1 MGPHCVVETR
11 KQLGWNGWYNLMQ
24 LPASIGKYEL
34 LEFLGGGMSHVYRA
48 RDTVIGR
55 TVAVK
60 VLTDEGCQDAEA
72 KARFLQEARMAG
84 NIEHE
89 NIIRIHDYG
98 EEQGRPYIVMEF
110 LVGED
115 LRHAIRDGHTGD
127 LNNKLRIARDVARAL
142 EYVHSKKIVHRD
154 IKPDNVHIDA
164 SGKVKLM
171 DFGIARAE
179 GLSLTRAGFALGTPY
194 YMAPEL
200 VLGQLT
206 TDQVDIYAF
215 GILLFEL
222 LTGQK
227 PIEGDTVER
236 LFYMIL
242 NEPLNTE
249 PLSRAGLPEELTAL
263 VRHCTE
269 KKADDRPRS
278 FREVIAELDRM
289 LGTPVEVAPPRP
301 VPPTPTP
308 TPTPSVRPPEQPPA
322 GQPARSKLPL
332 IAIGGVVAVALLVGL
347 YFALRPAPAPAAAVN
362 GEAPAA
368 ASRVLPATLPAGRS
382 GEMVL
387 VLPGPFL
394 AGEEKRTETLPAYY
408 IDRLEVSNAYYA
420 EFCKQTHYDL
430 PAGFPAD
437 RPDDPVVNITLL
449 DAQKYATWAGKR
461 LPTALEWEKAARGTD
476 GRSYPW
482 GEAADPERANVADSK
497 SPGKRVQPVNSMP
510 AGASPY
516 GALNMT
522 GNVSEFIGELKSPSP
537 QAVQSFAP
545 RLSPP
550 PAATEPWYTIRGG
563 SFDAR
568 LAFGVVYESLSVP
581 ARFAAH
587 DIGFRCAKTLD

>member
-1 MGPHCVVETR
+1 ME
-11 KQLGWNGWYNLMQ
+11 

-60 VLTDEGCQDAEA
+60 VLTDAGCQDAEA

-115 LRHAIRDGHTGD
+115 LRHAIRNGHTGD
-127 LNNKLRIARDVARAL
+127 LTSRLRIARDVARAL

-200 VLGQLT
+200 VLGQMA

-222 LTGQK
+222 LTGRK

-236 LFYMIL
+236 LFFQIL

-249 PLSRAGLPEELTAL
+249 PLHQAGLSDAIVAL
-263 VRHCTE
+263 VLHCTA
-269 KKADDRPRS
+269 KKAEDRPGS
-278 FREVIAELDRM
+278 FHEVIAELDRLM
-289 LGTPVEVAPPRP
+289 GTPPEAATIAMP
-301 VPPTPTP
+301 VPP
-308 TPTPSVRPPEQPPA
+308 PPQATAPVPLEPGSA
-322 GQPARSKLPL
+322 ARSKTPL
-332 IAIGGVVAVALLVGL
+332 FAIGGMVLLAVLAVL
-347 YFALRPAPAPAAAVN
+347 YFALKPSSAPTAGVKQAAGTEVSKTL
-362 GEAPAA
+362 A
-368 ASRVLPATLPAGRS
+368 ASLTTPT

-387 VLPGPFL
+387 VPAGSFL
-394 AGEEKRTETLPAYY
+394 AGQEKRSETLPAFY

-420 EFCKQTHYDL
+420 RFCQDRQHPL
-430 PAGFPAD
+430 PTGFPAD
-437 RPDDPVVNITLL
+437 RPDDPVVNVTVL
-449 DAQKYATWAGKR
+449 DAQQFAAWAGKR
-461 LPTALEWEKAARGTD
+461 LPTALEWEKAARGAD
-476 GRSYPW
+476 GRAYPW
-482 GEAADPERANVADSK
+482 GDEADAARANVADSK
-497 SPGKRVQPVNSMP
+497 PGGKAVLGVT
-510 AGASPY
+510 ALDVGASPC

-522 GNVSEFIGELKSPSP
+522 GNVSEFIGELKAPSDR
-537 QAVQSFAP
+537 AVKSFAQ
-545 RLSPP
+545 LLKPP
-550 PAATEPWYTIRGG
+550 PSATEPWYTIRGG
-563 SFDAR
+563 AFDR
-568 LAFGVVYESLSVP
+568 PLAQGVVYEWTSVP
-581 ARFAAH
+581 ARFAAP
-587 DIGFRCAKTLD
+587 DIGFRCAKAAN

>member
-1 MGPHCVVETR
+1 ME
-11 KQLGWNGWYNLMQ
+11 
-24 LPASIGKYEL
+24 LPANIGKYEL

-60 VLTDEGCQDAEA
+60 VLTDEGCRDAEA

-98 EEQGRPYIVMEF
+98 EEQGRPFIVMEF

-127 LNNKLRIARDVARAL
+127 LNNKLRIAKDIARAL

-249 PLSRAGLPEELTAL
+249 PLRHAGLSEEITAL
-263 VRHCTE
+263 VLHCTA
-269 KKADDRPRS
+269 KKAEDRPHS
-278 FREVIAELDRM
+278 FHEVIAELDRLM
-289 LGTPVEVAPPRP
+289 GTAPEV
-301 VPPTPTP
+301 TPTP
-308 TPTPSVRPPEQPPA
+308 RPTPVPAPSPRPATVPVPEPA
-322 GQPARSKLPL
+322 KPARSKLPL
-332 IAIGGVVAVALLVGL
+332 IAIGGVALLAVLAML
-347 YFALRPAPAPAAAVN
+347 YFTLRSAGTQTAGGN
-362 GEAPAA
+362 GEVAA
-368 ASRVLPATLPAGRS
+368 KVSKALPASLSTPT

-387 VLPGPFL
+387 VTAGPFL
-394 AGEEKRTETLPAYY
+394 AGQEKRTETLPAFY
-408 IDRLEVSNAYYA
+408 IDRLEVSNAFYA
-420 EFCKQTHYDL
+420 RFCQQTNRAL
-430 PAGFPAD
+430 PTGFQAD
-437 RPDDPVVNITLL
+437 RPDDPVVNVTVL
-449 DAQKYATWAGKR
+449 DAQQFATWAGKR

-482 GEAADPERANVADSK
+482 GEDADPSHANVADS
-497 SPGKRVQPVNSMP
+497 QPPRKGVLPVSSLS
-510 AGASPY
+510 AGASPC

-522 GNVSEFIGELKSPSP
+522 GNVSEFIGELKTPSE
-537 QAVQSFAP
+537 QAVQSFAQ
-545 RLSPP
+545 RLKPP
-550 PAATEPWYTIRGG
+550 PSATEPWYSFRGG
-563 SFDAR
+563 SFDLR
-568 LAFGVVYESLSVP
+568 LAFGVVYESTSVP

-587 DIGFRCAKTLD
+587 DIGFRCAKFVN

>member
-1 MGPHCVVETR
+1 
-11 KQLGWNGWYNLMQ
+11 MQ

-60 VLTDEGCQDAEA
+60 VLTDEGCSDAEA

-98 EEQGRPYIVMEF
+98 EEQGRPFIVMEF

-200 VLGQLT
+200 VLGQMA

-249 PLSRAGLPEELTAL
+249 PLRQAGLPDAITAL
-263 VRHCTE
+263 VLHCTA

-278 FREVIAELDRM
+278 FQEVIAELDRLM
-289 LGTPVEVAPPRP
+289 NGAAETVAVPRPAPVTATAPPPRP
-301 VPPTPTP
+301 ATAPEPEPAKPT
-308 TPTPSVRPPEQPPA
+308 RP
-322 GQPARSKLPL
+322 KLPL
-332 IAIGGVVAVALLVGL
+332 IAIGGVAALAVLAVL
-347 YFALRPAPAPAAAVN
+347 YFTLRPSSTQTARGKRENAA
-362 GEAPAA
+362 EASKA
-368 ASRVLPATLPAGRS
+368 LPASLSTPT

-387 VLPGPFL
+387 VAAGEFL
-394 AGEEKRTETLPAYY
+394 AGQEKRKETLPAYY
-408 IDRLEVSNAYYA
+408 IDRLEVSNALYA
-420 EFCKQTHYDL
+420 RFARETHRDL
-430 PAGFPAD
+430 PPGFPGD
-437 RPDDPVVNITLL
+437 RPDDPVVNVTVL
-449 DAQKYATWAGKR
+449 DAQKFATWAGKR
-461 LPTALEWEKAARGTD
+461 LPTALEWEKAARGAD
-476 GRSYPW
+476 GRTYPW
-482 GEAADPERANVADSK
+482 GEDVDASRANVADSPAANK
-497 SPGKRVQPVNSMP
+497 GVLPVNSLA
-510 AGASPY
+510 AGASPC

-522 GNVSEFIGELKSPSP
+522 GNVSEFIGEPKTPSE
-537 QAVQSFAP
+537 QAVQSFAQ
-545 RLSPP
+545 RLK
-550 PAATEPWYTIRGG
+550 PAPSANEPWYTIRGG

-568 LAFGVVYESLSVP
+568 LAFGVVYESTSVP

-587 DIGFRCAKTLD
+587 DIGFRCAKFVN

>member
-1 MGPHCVVETR
+1 ME
-11 KQLGWNGWYNLMQ
+11 
-24 LPASIGKYEL
+24 LPANIGKYEL

-60 VLTDEGCQDAEA
+60 VLTDAGCLDAEA

-98 EEQGRPYIVMEF
+98 EEQGRPFIVMEF

-115 LRHAIRDGHTGD
+115 LRHAIRNGHTGD
-127 LNNKLRIARDVARAL
+127 LNSKLRIARDVARAL

-200 VLGQLT
+200 VLGQMA

-236 LFYMIL
+236 LFFQIL

-249 PLSRAGLPEELTAL
+249 PLRQAGLSDAIVAL
-263 VRHCTE
+263 VLHCTA
-269 KKADDRPRS
+269 KKAEDRPGS
-278 FREVIAELDRM
+278 FREVIAELDRLM
-289 LGTPVEVAPPRP
+289 GAPSEAATIAMP
-301 VPPTPTP
+301 VPPPQQATA
-308 TPTPSVRPPEQPPA
+308 PA
-322 GQPARSKLPL
+322 PLAPASAARSKTPL
-332 IAIGGVVAVALLVGL
+332 FAIGGVVLLAVLAVL
-347 YFALRPAPAPAAAVN
+347 YFALKPSLTQTAGVKQAAGTEVSKTL
-362 GEAPAA
+362 A
-368 ASRVLPATLPAGRS
+368 ASLSTPT

-387 VLPGPFL
+387 VPAGSFL
-394 AGEEKRTETLPAYY
+394 AGQEKRAETLPSFY
-408 IDRLEVSNAYYA
+408 IDRLEVSNASYA
-420 EFCKQTHYDL
+420 RFCQDRQHLL
-430 PAGFPAD
+430 PTGFPAD
-437 RPDDPVVNITLL
+437 RLDDPVVNVTVL
-449 DAQKYATWAGKR
+449 DAQQFAAWAGKR
-461 LPTALEWEKAARGTD
+461 LPTAMEWEKAARGTD
-476 GRSYPW
+476 GRAYPW
-482 GEAADPERANVADSK
+482 GDEADPSRANVADSK
-497 SPGKRVQPVNSMP
+497 P
-510 AGASPY
+510 ARKTVLSVTALDLGASPY
-516 GALNMT
+516 RALNMT
-522 GNVSEFIGELKSPSP
+522 GNVSEFIGELRAPSEM
-537 QAVQSFAP
+537 AVRSFA
-545 RLSPP
+545 RLLKPP
-550 PAATEPWYTIRGG
+550 PLATEPWYTIRGG
-563 SFDAR
+563 AFDR
-568 LAFGVVYESLSVP
+568 PLVKGVVYEWTSVP
-581 ARFAAH
+581 ARFAAP
-587 DIGFRCAKTLD
+587 DIGFRCAKAAN

>member
-1 MGPHCVVETR
+1 
-11 KQLGWNGWYNLMQ
+11 MQ
-24 LPASIGKYEL
+24 LPASLGKYEL

-55 TVAVK
+55 IVAVK

-98 EEQGRPYIVMEF
+98 EEQGRPFIVMEF

-115 LRHAIRDGHTGD
+115 LRHAIREGHTGD
-127 LNNKLRIARDVARAL
+127 LANKLRIAKDVARAL

-179 GLSLTRAGFALGTPY
+179 GLSLTRAGFSLGTPY

-200 VLGQLT
+200 VLGQPA

-222 LTGQK
+222 LTGKK

-249 PLSRAGLPEELTAL
+249 PLRQAGLPEALTAL
-263 VRHCTE
+263 VLRCTA
-269 KKADDRPRS
+269 KKAEERPQT
-278 FREVIAELDRM
+278 FREVIAEFDR
-289 LGTPVEVAPPRP
+289 LTGTMPQASPGPRSTLVAVPAIPPWP
-301 VPPTPTP
+301 ATVPAAEPGK
-308 TPTPSVRPPEQPPA
+308 PS
-322 GQPARSKLPL
+322 RSKLPV
-332 IAIGGVVAVALLVGL
+332 IAMGGVALLALLAVL
-347 YFALRPAPAPAAAVN
+347 YYTLRPSSQQTAGSKPEAVV
-362 GEAPAA
+362 EV
-368 ASRVLPATLPAGRS
+368 SKSLPASLATGT

-387 VLPGPFL
+387 VTAGPFL
-394 AGEEKRTETLPAYY
+394 AGQEKRSETLPSFY
-408 IDRLEVSNAYYA
+408 IDRLEVSKATYA
-420 EFCKQTHYDL
+420 RFCQETQRAL
-430 PAGFPAD
+430 PHGFSTD
-437 RPDDPVVNITLL
+437 RLDDPVVNVTVL
-449 DAQKYATWAGKR
+449 DAQQFAAWAGKR

-476 GRSYPW
+476 GRVYPW
-482 GEAADPERANVADSK
+482 GDEADPSRANVADSK
-497 SPGKRVQPVNSMP
+497 PARKSVLSGAELD

-516 GALNMT
+516 RALNMT
-522 GNVSEFIGELKSPSP
+522 GNVWELVGELKTPSE
-537 QAVQSFAP
+537 QAVKSFSQ
-545 RLSPP
+545 LLKPP
-550 PAATEPWYTIRGG
+550 PSSTEPWCTIHGG
-563 SFDAR
+563 AFDSP
-568 LAFGVVYESLSVP
+568 LAQGVVFEWTSIP
-581 ARFAAH
+581 ARFSAP
-587 DIGFRCAKTLD
+587 DIGFRCAKAP

>member
-1 MGPHCVVETR
+1 
-11 KQLGWNGWYNLMQ
+11 MQ
-24 LPASIGKYEL
+24 LPANLGKYEL

-98 EEQGRPYIVMEF
+98 EEQGRPFIVMEF

-154 IKPDNVHIDA
+154 IKPDNIHIDA

-249 PLSRAGLPEELTAL
+249 PLLQAGLPEGLTAL
-263 VRHCTE
+263 VCYCTA
-269 KKADDRPRS
+269 KKAEERPRS
-278 FREVIAELDRM
+278 FHEVIAELDRL
-289 LGTPVEVAPPRP
+289 LGTPASATAAPQPARAVTAAPPPLRP
-301 VPPTPTP
+301 VQPI
-308 TPTPSVRPPEQPPA
+308 PEPGP
-322 GQPARSKLPL
+322 PARSKLPL
-332 IAIGGVVAVALLVGL
+332 IALGGLAALAVLVGL
-347 YFALRPAPAPAAAVN
+347 YFALRPAPTQTSASKSDAPAGTPKAL
-362 GEAPAA
+362 PAA
-368 ASRVLPATLPAGRS
+368 LSDART

-387 VLPGPFL
+387 VPAGPFK
-394 AGEEKRTETLPAYY
+394 AGEEKRTETLPDFY

-420 EFCKQTHYDL
+420 SFCQKTGYTL
-430 PAGFPAD
+430 PEGFAAD
-437 RPDDPVVNITLL
+437 RPDDPVVNVTVL
-449 DAQKYATWAGKR
+449 DAQKFAIWAGKR

-476 GRSYPW
+476 GRAYPW
-482 GEAADPERANVADSK
+482 GEEADPERANVADGKAPRK
-497 SPGKRVQPVNSMP
+497 SVLPVQSLP
-510 AGASPY
+510 AGASPC

-522 GNVSEFIGELKSPSP
+522 GNVAEFIGELKSPSA
-537 QAVQSFAP
+537 QAVQGFVQ
-545 RLSPP
+545 RLKPP
-550 PAATEPWYTIRGG
+550 PTATEPWYTIRGG

-568 LAFGVVYESLSVP
+568 LAFGVAYESTSVP

-587 DIGFRCAKTLD
+587 DIGFRCAKFLN

>member
-1 MGPHCVVETR
+1 ME
-11 KQLGWNGWYNLMQ
+11 

-60 VLTDEGCQDAEA
+60 VLTDEGCRDVEA

-98 EEQGRPYIVMEF
+98 EEQGRPFIVMEF

-127 LNNKLRIARDVARAL
+127 LNNKLRIARDVAKAL

-200 VLGQLT
+200 VLGQMA

-249 PLSRAGLPEELTAL
+249 PLRQAGLSEALTAL
-263 VRHCTE
+263 VLHCTA
-269 KKADDRPRS
+269 KKAEDRPRS
-278 FREVIAELDRM
+278 FHEVIAELDRLM
-289 LGTPVEVAPPRP
+289 GAPSEAATIAMP
-301 VPPTPTP
+301 VPPPQQATA
-308 TPTPSVRPPEQPPA
+308 PA
-322 GQPARSKLPL
+322 PLVPASAARSKTPL
-332 IAIGGVVAVALLVGL
+332 FAIGGVVLLAVLAVL
-347 YFALRPAPAPAAAVN
+347 YFALKPSSTQTAGVRQAA
-362 GEAPAA
+362 GTE
-368 ASRVLPATLPAGRS
+368 ASRTLAATLSTPA

-387 VLPGPFL
+387 VPAGSFL
-394 AGEEKRTETLPAYY
+394 AGQEKRAETLPAFYL
-408 IDRLEVSNAYYA
+408 DRLEVSNAYYA
-420 EFCKQTHYDL
+420 RFCQDRQHPL
-430 PAGFPAD
+430 PTGFPAD
-437 RPDDPVVNITLL
+437 RPDDPVVNVTVL
-449 DAQKYATWAGKR
+449 DAQQFASWAGKR

-476 GRSYPW
+476 GRAYPW
-482 GEAADPERANVADSK
+482 GDEADAARANVADSK
-497 SPGKRVQPVNSMP
+497 PGGKAVQSVSALA
-510 AGASPY
+510 AGASPC

-522 GNVSEFIGELKSPSP
+522 GNVSEFVGELKAPSDM
-537 QAVQSFAP
+537 AVRSFAQ
-545 RLSPP
+545 LLKPP
-550 PAATEPWYTIRGG
+550 PSATEPWYTIRGG
-563 SFDAR
+563 AFDR
-568 LAFGVVYESLSVP
+568 PLAQGVVYEWTSVP
-581 ARFAAH
+581 ARFAAP
-587 DIGFRCAKTLD
+587 DIGFRCAKAAN